1 VKKSSSN
8 PPNPPKRLYGFWFHN
23 PRLIFNVGA
32 YDRLL
37 VQEVGPFGVFYESW
51 YLCFAIIESK
61 RLECL
66 RPPGVRFRFVALW
79 NQYDKWVWCQ
89 KYSPKKSKTSFHE
102 IRQASI
108 KIQGL
113 SVVKASREC
122 LRPRPHQ
129 GFVLEWISI

>member
-1 VKKSSSN
+1 MSISPEGIVKKSSSN

-61 RLECL
+61 RPRVSPAPRCSVPICCTLE
-66 RPPGVRFRFVALW
+66 
-79 NQYDKWVWCQ
+79 
-89 KYSPKKSKTSFHE
+89 
-102 IRQASI
+102 
-108 KIQGL
+108 
-113 SVVKASREC
+113 SV
-122 LRPRPHQ
+122 
-129 GFVLEWISI
+129 

>member
-1 VKKSSSN
+1 MVSSLKRVKEGGMSISPEGIVKKSSSN

-61 RLECL
+61 RLESVSG
-66 RPPGVRFRFVALW
+66 PGVRFRFVALW

-89 KYSPKKSKTSFHE
+89 KYFSKE
-102 IRQASI
+102 IQN
-108 KIQGL
+108 K
-113 SVVKASREC
+113 
-122 LRPRPHQ
+122 P
-129 GFVLEWISI
+129 